1 MVSFWVKVLVILLL
15 SISLMLTPTI
25 IAVAIA
31 YQYYEGKKGL
41 QLVQA
46 NQSSFVSFQ
55 KPPYFHL
62 SPPNPGIT

>member
-1 MVSFWVKVLVILLL
+1 MFRLLSLFISTVFNYTVHMVSFWVKVLVILLL

-41 QLVQA
+41 QLV
-46 NQSSFVSFQ
+46 
-55 KPPYFHL
+55 
-62 SPPNPGIT
+62 